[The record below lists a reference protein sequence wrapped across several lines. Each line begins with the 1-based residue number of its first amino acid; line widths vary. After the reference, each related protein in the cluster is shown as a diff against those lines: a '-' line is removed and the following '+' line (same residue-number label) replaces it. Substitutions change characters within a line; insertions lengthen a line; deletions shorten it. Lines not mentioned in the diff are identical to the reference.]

1 LRIPFFFFFFFLF
14 HLPLL
19 LERELKGI
27 TINKRVTKYI
37 RAERKVKNGP
47 KAARNGEE
55 STFFLKEINNKTKSP
70 NKNKS
75 RGLQK

>member
-1 LRIPFFFFFFFLF
+1 VNAELACVNSIRPTDFENSIFFFFFFLF

-55 STFFLKEINNKTKSP
+55 STFF
-70 NKNKS
+70 
-75 RGLQK
+75 